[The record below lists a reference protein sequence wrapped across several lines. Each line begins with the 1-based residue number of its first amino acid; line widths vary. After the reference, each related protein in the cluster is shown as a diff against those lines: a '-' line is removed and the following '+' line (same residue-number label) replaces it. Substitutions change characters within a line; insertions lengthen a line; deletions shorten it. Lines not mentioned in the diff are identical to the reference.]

1 MTLTPS
7 DMLAI
12 QSAIDA
18 YESRFP
24 HRPSP
29 SAEEALAWRAGSPS
43 DRLMLW
49 WKVVVAPRIGLT
61 SSPKQAEVKESITQ
75 GSITRGSITRG
86 SITRGSITRG
96 SWIRGLLP
104 APHANRNSSLA
115 EAAEGKSLPP
125 DAARGKGS
133 IVLSSGLGAA
143 TRGSH

>member
-43 DRLMLW
+43 DRLLLW
-49 WKVVVAPRIGLT
+49 WKVVVAPRVGLA
-61 SSPKQAEVKESITQ
+61 SAPKQAEVKAAITQ
-75 GSITRGSITRG
+75 GSITK
-86 SITRGSITRG
+86 G
-96 SWIRGLLP
+96 SWMKGLLP
-104 APHANRNSSLA
+104 APHANRNSSVA
-115 EAAEGKSLPP
+115 EAAEGKSLPL
-125 DAARGKGS
+125 DADRGKGS